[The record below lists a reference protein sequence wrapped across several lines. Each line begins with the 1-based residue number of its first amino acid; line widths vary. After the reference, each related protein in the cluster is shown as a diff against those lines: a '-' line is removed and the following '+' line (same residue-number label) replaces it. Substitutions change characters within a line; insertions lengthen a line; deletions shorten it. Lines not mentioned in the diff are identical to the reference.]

1 MYPKLL
7 IDFQD
12 KRTGEGISINQIR
25 KQNLA
30 HKSIKMAALHCEIYV
45 QMHILRIQKSKEK
58 HVTCGRLPL

>member
-1 MYPKLL
+1 MYPKLF
-7 IDFQD
+7 IGFQD
-12 KRTGEGISINQIR
+12 KCTGEEISINQIR

-30 HKSIKMAALHCEIYV
+30 HKSIKMAALHREIYV